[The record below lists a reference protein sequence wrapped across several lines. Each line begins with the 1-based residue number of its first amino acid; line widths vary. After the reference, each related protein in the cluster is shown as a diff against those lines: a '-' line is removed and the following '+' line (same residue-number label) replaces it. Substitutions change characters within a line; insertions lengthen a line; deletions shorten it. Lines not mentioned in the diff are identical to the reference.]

1 MEYFIQALSSIDA
14 HFILLVFI
22 GSLAG
27 LVVGALPGLSAT
39 MATALLVSITYSW
52 QFNDAMAMI
61 LGVYV
66 SGVFGG
72 CVSAI
77 LINIPGAPASVATTF
92 DGFPMA
98 QRGEAAQ
105 ALWTATFHSFFG
117 TVFGFLVLAVA
128 AKPIT
133 AIALKFMP
141 MDYFLLAVFGMLSVG
156 SLTAK
161 DMTKG
166 CLSGALGVLFAM
178 VGTDQVVGVTRYTF
192 GTLNLQAGI
201 TLIPALIGLFGFTEV
216 LDQISLGN
224 LKAIATSCGKM
235 VRNFREQIGYLGIS
249 IRSSIIGTVVGAI
262 PGTGGPIAA
271 LLAYNHATATV
282 KNPKRPFGE
291 GTPEGIV
298 ASESANN
305 ACIGGALIPLL
316 TLAIPGDAVTAVILA
331 AFYVHGLHPG
341 PLLFTT
347 TPELFPIILIGGL
360 IASVIMLLLGM
371 FVVPYFSRVVL
382 VPKKFLLPVVSVFC
396 VVGTYAA
403 NNSPFEVYMMFV
415 FGLIGFLMR
424 KRGYPVAPMV
434 LGLVL
439 GGMMDTNFRRAVNLA
454 MAGDSFF
461 ASMFFHP
468 TTLVLSALVAGT
480 ILLNIPGIGKSIK
493 KKLGNR

>member
-1 MEYFIQALSSIDA
+1 MEYFMQALGSIDVR
-14 HFILLVFI
+14 FIFLVFI
-22 GSLAG
+22 GSFAG

-52 QFNDAMAMI
+52 PVNDAMAVI

-66 SGVFGG
+66 SGVYGG
-72 CVSAI
+72 CVSAV
-77 LINIPGAPASVATTF
+77 LINIPGAPSSVATTF

-117 TVFGFLVLAVA
+117 TLFGFLILAIA

-133 AIALKFMP
+133 VIALRFMP

-161 DMTKG
+161 DLTKG
-166 CLSGALGVLFAM
+166 CISGALGVLLAM
-178 VGTDQVVGVTRYTF
+178 VGTDPVVGVTRYTF

-216 LDQISLGN
+216 LDQISQGN
-224 LKAIATSCGKM
+224 LKAIASSCGKM
-235 VRNFREQIGYLGIS
+235 IWDFKGQLKHMGLS
-249 IRSSIIGTVVGAI
+249 IRAAIIGTVVGAI

-271 LLAYNHATATV
+271 LLAYNHAMTTV
-282 KNPKRPFGE
+282 KNPTRPFGE
-291 GTPEGIV
+291 GAPEGIV

-347 TPELFPIILIGGL
+347 TPDLFPIILIGGV
-360 IASVIMLLLGM
+360 IASIIMLLLGM
-371 FVVPYFSRVVL
+371 FVVPSFSRIVL
-382 VPKKFLLPVVSVFC
+382 IPKKFLLPVVCVFC
-396 VVGTYAA
+396 VVGTFASS
-403 NNSPFEVYMMFV
+403 NSPFEIYMMFC

-424 KRGYPVAPMV
+424 TRGYPVAPMV

-439 GGMMDTNFRRAVNLA
+439 GGMMDSNFRRAVNLA
-454 MAGDSFF
+454 MAGDNFLG
-461 ASMFFHP
+461 SMFLHP
-468 TTLVLSALVAGT
+468 TTAVLSALVLVT
-480 ILLNIPGIGKSIK
+480 ILLNVPGVGKFVK
-493 KKLGNR
+493 GKLGV